1 MKKKNIKA
9 ELKYQL
15 RWLKGA
21 MEEEAKSDGWGSD
34 SKTVI
39 EIKAEIRQLRWI
51 LKKCFKK

>member
-15 RWLKGA
+15 RWLKG
-21 MEEEAKSDGWGSD
+21 MEEEAKSDGWGGD

-39 EIKAEIRQLRWI
+39 EIKAEIRQLKWI